1 MVQILLGFVFAIVIR
16 WACFKVDTWNSLVP
30 VYIYYIFF
38 SLVGILFTYIA
49 VFPTLIYFAEE
60 LGLIYRIS
68 SELYVESTVRY
79 FFGYIIY
86 PVFLTFTQPT
96 SNKNYGNLVTGICPH
111 CTRKVPRLASVCPH
125 CTQKMTN

>member
-16 WACFKVDTWNSLVP
+16 WACFKVDTWNSLAP

-38 SLVGILFTYIA
+38 SAVGMLFTYFA
-49 VFPTLIYFAEE
+49 VFPFLLYVAFE
-60 LGLIYRIS
+60 LGLMYNVS
-68 SELYVESTVRY
+68 TDLYVGSTALY
-79 FFGYIIY
+79 FIGYIIY
-86 PVFLTFTQPT
+86 PLFLSLKGPT